1 MPLHIVR
8 LGSPRAPG
16 EGLRIGTVRRT
27 PQAWQAFAR
36 RYRREMA
43 APDAA
48 HAIALLAALSQLAGL
63 GRDADRCLEAAHGDE
78 VRAAYARQTDRA
90 RALGL
95 FDAPTFVCG
104 DEIFWGDDRLD
115 DAIDWARGAA
125 LPASRPGAR
134 A

>member
-48 HAIALLAALSQLAGL
+48 HAIALLAAPAYRAGTL
-63 GRDADRCLEAAHGDE
+63 PSEAADLPDDG
-78 VRAAYARQTDRA
+78 
-90 RALGL
+90 AL
-95 FDAPTFVCG
+95 
-104 DEIFWGDDRLD
+104 I
-115 DAIDWARGAA
+115 
-125 LPASRPGAR
+125 SRPCCPA
-134 A
+134 